1 MPSESIGIKEI
12 LREGS
17 RVMMILL
24 FWGILAVL
32 ARNGVGNIGVAEPGN
47 RFFEAGN
54 DLALL
59 FAITG
64 LVCILIYAIARGIQ
78 LARR

>member
-1 MPSESIGIKEI
+1 MII
-12 LREGS
+12 L
-17 RVMMILL
+17 
-24 FWGILAVL
+24 FYWGILAEL
-32 ARNGVGNIGVAEPGN
+32 TRYGVSNIGIASPGTL
-47 RFFEAGN
+47 FFEAGN

-64 LVCILIYAIARGIQ
+64 LVSILIYAIARGVQ